1 MRTPPSRFS
10 MRSVAV
16 ALALLGS
23 LGAVLL
29 VSAPTVSAT
38 TYVRGVYTTDV
49 TWGVADTVY
58 IATGAVTIRAP
69 RTLTI
74 MPGTTVKFDPG
85 VHLFVDGQLK
95 ADGTPAKPITFAAN
109 TSSLT
114 PWGGIQFNASSSGSV
129 SWSTFDRVDRA
140 ISATDSSPDIISN
153 KVIQAG
159 AGFVFLRSSSYV
171 SSNTII
177 RATSVGVYANASS
190 VQISGNA
197 INNTAVG
204 IQIEQPGFPTIS
216 GNAITNVSSGF
227 AMGILVTGGATALID
242 GNTVQGIR
250 GSAGAAGIGPGAPGR
265 DGSIGAGIY
274 VSGAPS
280 ASITSNVVDSVS
292 GGRGG
297 DGQANTGGTGGR
309 GGNGGSAAGIVVVGT
324 TSPMIQWNMVTTM
337 TGGNG
342 GSGGGSATTTAGG
355 RGGDAGTAVAIE
367 VANSVGIS
375 QLFTNT
381 AGGVTGG
388 GGGLGGNGG
397 TTNGNGGTGGD
408 ADAVFLISARNV
420 DTSGNSLQNI
430 RGGIGGNGAV
440 AGGGSGNG
448 GTGGAANGVAVF
460 YVAGPATVHANTLAT
475 LVAGDG
481 GRSVRGGYGGN
492 ATGLIFFGNNDGAF
506 NKTQASFNQLD
517 TITAGA
523 GGIGTRF
530 GGNGGTAA
538 GIAAVYTSPDFSSN
552 GVTTM
557 QGGRGGDSVVGTNG
571 GRGGDAYGVI
581 SGLVLNGL
589 SAGDTI
595 SSVTKGGAGTGPPI
609 QTSYADGYY
618 LVGNKTFKMHF
629 TAENATLSSI
639 GSYEFFVDNY
649 TQAIA
654 VNSPFTKLAVMAA
667 GNLTVRNFL
676 EVDAL
681 WPNGFMPVG
690 GARVKVSDGST
701 TIWDRTAPSGIQS
714 WILVTDRIYVN
725 SPIPTDNVTQVSVT
739 YPPYAFTND
748 PRSVDMGTSHT
759 ESFVMVDKDAP
770 TSAASPLPTYENTLT
785 FWISYGASDG
795 NGTGV
800 ANVTLWYRT
809 AGSAI
814 WIQYSVQP
822 GGNFGFLSF
831 TASADGVYEFATTA
845 EDASGNQESQPSA
858 NDTWTMVDTVGPGS
872 HVNTLGQYENRS
884 AFLVSW
890 GPDVGVTDI
899 ASYTIQYNAGAA
911 GWTDWL
917 VGTTATSGTFTA
929 SGQGIYAFRA
939 IATDHAGNRE
949 VPLAANDT
957 WTRVDTTAP
966 TSRTLALPTYE
977 TSLSFIVQWG
987 PTEGTTD
994 VATYQIQR
1002 NDNGAGWTDW
1012 LVATAATTSGT
1023 FTGQDGHTYQ
1033 FRSVA
1038 TDHAG
1043 NTEAVSGNESW
1054 TIVDVT
1060 PPDSAVT
1067 TLPRYENTLQFA
1079 IAWGPVVGT
1088 TDIAAY
1094 LIQWKDGANPWT
1106 DLVGYTYT
1114 TATGATFVGQDPHV
1128 YAFRSI
1134 ARDRAGN
1141 VETPPATNDT
1151 WTVVDVTKPFVT
1163 DSRPVG
1169 SNTNLTPW
1177 VVVTFNEPMNRT
1189 SVEAAFSITPAI
1201 DGASVWSSD
1210 SRVMTF
1216 VPARDLDS
1224 GATYFVVIDPTAR
1237 DLAGNTMVSSKTF
1250 QFSTAPGFLAQFW
1263 WILVLVGAAV
1273 AAAAFLIL
1281 RRRGAEAS
1289 KPAAPPPTTAA
1300 KTSDAIVEDVFLLNH
1315 KDGLLIKHETRR
1327 LRPDVDMD
1335 ILSGMLTAVQAFVK
1349 DALRGDDYAD
1359 LNEMTVGHMHI
1370 LIGRGKWLVLAARI
1384 EGDGSQSWT
1393 TQIERCIK
1401 DMEDHHWDQ
1410 IEDWDG
1416 DMGLARVLT
1425 PYIKKLIQGGYT

>member
-1 MRTPPSRFS
+1 MEAENVDGTGPGNALAWETPPRMRTHPPRFS

-23 LGAVLL
+23 IGAVLL

-38 TYVRGVYTTDV
+38 TYVRGVYTADV
-49 TWGVADTVY
+49 TWGVADTLY

-69 RTLTI
+69 WTLTI
-74 MPGTTVKFDPG
+74 MPGTTVRFDPG

-95 ADGTPAKPITFAAN
+95 ADGTLAKPITFAAN

-153 KVIQAG
+153 KIIQAG

-171 SSNTII
+171 SSNTIL
-177 RATSVGVYANASS
+177 RATNVGVYANASS
-190 VQISGNA
+190 VQISNNA
-197 INNTAVG
+197 INNTAIG
-204 IQIEQPGFPTIS
+204 IQVEQPGFPTVS
-216 GNAITNVSSGF
+216 GNRITNVSSGF
-227 AMGILVTGGATALID
+227 AMGILVTGGATASID
-242 GNTVQGIR
+242 GNTVQGVR
-250 GSAGAAGIGPGAPGR
+250 GSPGLAGIGPGAPGR
-265 DGSIGAGIY
+265 DGTIGVGIY

-280 ASITSNVVDSVS
+280 ASLTSNAVESVS

-324 TSPMIQWNMVTTM
+324 TNPMIQWNTVTTM

-342 GSGGGSATTTAGG
+342 GSGGGSATTTTGG

-367 VANSVGIS
+367 VVNSIGTS

-381 AGGVTGG
+381 ADGVSGG
-388 GGGLGGNGG
+388 GGGLGGTGG

-408 ADAVFLISARNV
+408 ADAVFLIGARNV
-420 DTSGNSLQNI
+420 DASGNVLQNI

-460 YVAGPATVHANTLAT
+460 YVAGPATVHANTLTT
-475 LVAGDG
+475 LTAGDG
-481 GRSVRGGYGGN
+481 GRGLRGGYGGN
-492 ATGLIFFGNNDGAF
+492 ATGVIFFGNNDGAF
-506 NKTQASFNQLD
+506 NNTQASFNQVD
-517 TITAGA
+517 IVTGGA
-523 GGIGTRF
+523 GGVGTRF
-530 GGNGGTAA
+530 GGNGGAAA
-538 GIAAVYTSPDFSSN
+538 GIAAVYTSPSFSSN
-552 GVTTM
+552 WVTTM
-557 QGGRGGDSVVGTNG
+557 QGGRGGDSLIGTNG
-571 GRGGDAYGVI
+571 GRGGDAFGVI

-595 SSVTKGGAGTGPPI
+595 SGVTKGGSGSGPPI
-609 QTSYADGYY
+609 QSSYADGYY
-618 LVGNKTFKMHF
+618 LIGNKTSKIHF
-629 TAENATLSSI
+629 TADNATLSSI
-639 GSYEFFVDNY
+639 GSYEFYVDNY
-649 TQAIA
+649 TEAIA

-681 WPNGFMPVG
+681 WPNGFTPVA
-690 GARVKVSDGST
+690 GAHIKVADGST

-714 WILVTDRIYVN
+714 WILVTDRIYAN
-725 SPIPTDNVTQVSVT
+725 SPVPTDNVAQVRVT
-739 YPPYAFTND
+739 YPPYAFSNA
-748 PRSVDMGTSHT
+748 PRSVNMGTSHT
-759 ESFVMVDKDAP
+759 ESFGMVDKDAP

-785 FWISYGASDG
+785 FWVSYSASDG

-800 ANVTLWYRT
+800 ANITLWYRT

-831 TASADGVYEFATTA
+831 TASADGAYEFATTA
-845 EDASGNQESQPSA
+845 EDVAGNRESRPSA
-858 NDTWTMVDTVGPGS
+858 NDTWTIVDTVRPGS
-872 HVNTLGQYENRS
+872 HVNALSQYQNRS

-899 ASYTIQYNAGAA
+899 ASYTIQSNAGAA
-911 GWTDWL
+911 GWT
-917 VGTTATSGTFTA
+917 
-929 SGQGIYAFRA
+929 
-939 IATDHAGNRE
+939 N
-949 VPLAANDT
+949 
-957 WTRVDTTAP
+957 
-966 TSRTLALPTYE
+966 
-977 TSLSFIVQWG
+977 
-987 PTEGTTD
+987 
-994 VATYQIQR
+994 
-1002 NDNGAGWTDW
+1002 W
-1012 LVATAATTSGT
+1012 LVATAATTSGS

-1043 NTEAVSGNESW
+1043 NTETVTGNESW

-1067 TLPRYENTLQFA
+1067 TLPRYENALQFA

-1094 LIQWKDGANPWT
+1094 AIQWKDGTNPWT
-1106 DLVGYTYT
+1106 DLVGYTNT
-1114 TATGATFVGQDPHV
+1114 TATGATFVGQGAHV

-1141 VETPPATNDT
+1141 VEAAPATNDT
-1151 WTVVDVTKPFVT
+1151 WTLVDVLAPFVT

-1177 VVVTFNEPMNRT
+1177 IIVTFSEPMNRS
-1189 SVEAAFSITPAI
+1189 SVEAAFSITPAM
-1201 DGASVWSSD
+1201 DGAFLWSSD

-1237 DLAGNTMVSSKTF
+1237 DLAGNTMVQSKTF
-1250 QFSTAPGFLAQFW
+1250 QFATAPGVLAQFW

-1289 KPAAPPPTTAA
+1289 KPAAPPPTTTA
-1300 KTSDAIVEDVFLLNH
+1300 KSSDAILEDVFLLNH

-1327 LRPDVDMD
+1327 LRPDVDTD

-1393 TQIERCIK
+1393 SQIERCIK

-1425 PYIKKLIQGGYT
+1425 PYIKKLIQGSYT

>member
-23 LGAVLL
+23 IGAVLL

-227 AMGILVTGGATALID
+227 AMGILLTGGATASID

-440 AGGGSGNG
+440 AGGSSGNG

-725 SPIPTDNVTQVSVT
+725 SPVPTDNVTQVSVT

-748 PRSVDMGTSHT
+748 PRSVDMGTSHA

-800 ANVTLWYRT
+800 VNVTLWYRT

-917 VGTTATSGTFTA
+917 VGTTATSGTFMA
-929 SGQGIYAFRA
+929 SGQGIYAFRS

-949 VPLAANDT
+949 VPPAANDT

-994 VATYQIQR
+994 VATYHIQR

-1038 TDHAG
+1038 TDRAG

-1060 PPDSAVT
+1060 PPESAVT

>member
-1 MRTPPSRFS
+1 MQAENGDGTGPGNALARETPPRMRTHPSRFS

-16 ALALLGS
+16 AFRLLGAS
-23 LGAVLL
+23 AAVLL
-29 VSAPTVSAT
+29 VSAPTASAT

-49 TWGVADTVY
+49 TWGVNDTVY

-69 RTLTI
+69 WTLTI

-95 ADGTPAKPITFAAN
+95 ADGTSAKPITFAPNN
-109 TSSLT
+109 TASVF

-159 AGFVFLRSSSYV
+159 AGFTFLRSSSLV
-171 SSNTII
+171 SSNTIV

-190 VQISGNA
+190 VQISANA
-197 INNTAVG
+197 INNTAIG
-204 IQIEQPGFPTIS
+204 IQIERPGFPTIS
-216 GNAITNVSSGF
+216 GNTITNVSSGF
-227 AMGILVTGGATALID
+227 TMGILVTGGATASID
-242 GNTVQGIR
+242 GNTVQGVR
-250 GSAGAAGIGPGAPGR
+250 GSAGAAGIGPGTPGR
-265 DGSIGAGIY
+265 DGSIGVGIY

-280 ASITSNVVDSVS
+280 ASITSNAVDSVS

-297 DGQANTGGTGGR
+297 DGQANTGGAGGR
-309 GGNGGSAAGIVVVGT
+309 GGNGGSAAGIVVAGT
-324 TSPMIQWNMVTTM
+324 TNPMIQRNMVTTV

-342 GSGGGSATTTAGG
+342 GSGGGSATTTTGG

-367 VANSVGIS
+367 VANSVGTS
-375 QLFTNT
+375 QVFTNT
-381 AGGVTGG
+381 ADGVTGG
-388 GGGLGGNGG
+388 AGGLGGNGG

-420 DTSGNSLQNI
+420 DTSGNSLQSI

-448 GTGGAANGVAVF
+448 GAGGAANGVAVF
-460 YVAGPATVHANTLAT
+460 YVAGPTTVHANTLAT

-609 QTSYADGYY
+609 QTSYADGYF

-654 VNSPFTKLAVMAA
+654 VNSPFAKLAVMAA

-714 WILVTDRIYVN
+714 CLLVTDRIDVN
-725 SPIPTDNVTQVSVT
+725 SPVPTDNVTQVSVT

-800 ANVTLWYRT
+800 ANITLWYRT

-899 ASYTIQYNAGAA
+899 AS
-911 GWTDWL
+911 
-917 VGTTATSGTFTA
+917 S
-929 SGQGIYAFRA
+929 
-939 IATDHAGNRE
+939 
-949 VPLAANDT
+949 
-957 WTRVDTTAP
+957 
-966 TSRTLALPTYE
+966 
-977 TSLSFIVQWG
+977 
-987 PTEGTTD
+987 
-994 VATYQIQR
+994 
-1002 NDNGAGWTDW
+1002 
-1012 LVATAATTSGT
+1012 
-1023 FTGQDGHTYQ
+1023 
-1033 FRSVA
+1033 
-1038 TDHAG
+1038 
-1043 NTEAVSGNESW
+1043 
-1054 TIVDVT
+1054 
-1060 PPDSAVT
+1060 
-1067 TLPRYENTLQFA
+1067 
-1079 IAWGPVVGT
+1079 
-1088 TDIAAY
+1088 
-1094 LIQWKDGANPWT
+1094 
-1106 DLVGYTYT
+1106 
-1114 TATGATFVGQDPHV
+1114 
-1128 YAFRSI
+1128 
-1134 ARDRAGN
+1134 
-1141 VETPPATNDT
+1141 
-1151 WTVVDVTKPFVT
+1151 
-1163 DSRPVG
+1163 
-1169 SNTNLTPW
+1169 
-1177 VVVTFNEPMNRT
+1177 
-1189 SVEAAFSITPAI
+1189 
-1201 DGASVWSSD
+1201 
-1210 SRVMTF
+1210 
-1216 VPARDLDS
+1216 
-1224 GATYFVVIDPTAR
+1224 
-1237 DLAGNTMVSSKTF
+1237 
-1250 QFSTAPGFLAQFW
+1250 
-1263 WILVLVGAAV
+1263 
-1273 AAAAFLIL
+1273 
-1281 RRRGAEAS
+1281 
-1289 KPAAPPPTTAA
+1289 
-1300 KTSDAIVEDVFLLNH
+1300 
-1315 KDGLLIKHETRR
+1315 
-1327 LRPDVDMD
+1327 
-1335 ILSGMLTAVQAFVK
+1335 
-1349 DALRGDDYAD
+1349 
-1359 LNEMTVGHMHI
+1359 
-1370 LIGRGKWLVLAARI
+1370 
-1384 EGDGSQSWT
+1384 
-1393 TQIERCIK
+1393 
-1401 DMEDHHWDQ
+1401 
-1410 IEDWDG
+1410 
-1416 DMGLARVLT
+1416 
-1425 PYIKKLIQGGYT
+1425 

>member
-1 MRTPPSRFS
+1 MEAENVDGTGPGNALARETPPRMRTHPPRFS

-23 LGAVLL
+23 IGAVLL

-49 TWGVADTVY
+49 TWGVADTLY

-227 AMGILVTGGATALID
+227 AMGILLTGGATASID

-381 AGGVTGG
+381 ASGVTGG

-492 ATGLIFFGNNDGAF
+492 
-506 NKTQASFNQLD
+506 
-517 TITAGA
+517 
-523 GGIGTRF
+523 
-530 GGNGGTAA
+530 GGTAA
-538 GIAAVYTSPDFSSN
+538 GIAAVYTSQDFSSN
-552 GVTTM
+552 WVTTM

-725 SPIPTDNVTQVSVT
+725 SPVPTDNVTQVSVT

-748 PRSVDMGTSHT
+748 PRSVDMGTSHA

-800 ANVTLWYRT
+800 VNVTLWYRT

-831 TASADGVYEFATTA
+831 TASADGAYEFATTA
-845 EDASGNQESQPSA
+845 EDAAGNRESRPSA
-858 NDTWTMVDTVGPGS
+858 NDTWTIVDTVRPGS
-872 HVNTLGQYENRS
+872 HVNALSQYQNRS

-899 ASYTIQYNAGAA
+899 ASYTIQSNAGAA
-911 GWTDWL
+911 GWTNWL
-917 VGTTATSGTFTA
+917 VGTTAA
-929 SGQGIYAFRA
+929 
-939 IATDHAGNRE
+939 
-949 VPLAANDT
+949 
-957 WTRVDTTAP
+957 
-966 TSRTLALPTYE
+966 
-977 TSLSFIVQWG
+977 
-987 PTEGTTD
+987 
-994 VATYQIQR
+994 
-1002 NDNGAGWTDW
+1002 
-1012 LVATAATTSGT
+1012 
-1023 FTGQDGHTYQ
+1023 
-1033 FRSVA
+1033 
-1038 TDHAG
+1038 
-1043 NTEAVSGNESW
+1043 
-1054 TIVDVT
+1054 
-1060 PPDSAVT
+1060 
-1067 TLPRYENTLQFA
+1067 
-1079 IAWGPVVGT
+1079 
-1088 TDIAAY
+1088 
-1094 LIQWKDGANPWT
+1094 
-1106 DLVGYTYT
+1106 
-1114 TATGATFVGQDPHV
+1114 
-1128 YAFRSI
+1128 
-1134 ARDRAGN
+1134 
-1141 VETPPATNDT
+1141 
-1151 WTVVDVTKPFVT
+1151 
-1163 DSRPVG
+1163 
-1169 SNTNLTPW
+1169 
-1177 VVVTFNEPMNRT
+1177 
-1189 SVEAAFSITPAI
+1189 
-1201 DGASVWSSD
+1201 
-1210 SRVMTF
+1210 
-1216 VPARDLDS
+1216 
-1224 GATYFVVIDPTAR
+1224 
-1237 DLAGNTMVSSKTF
+1237 
-1250 QFSTAPGFLAQFW
+1250 
-1263 WILVLVGAAV
+1263 
-1273 AAAAFLIL
+1273 
-1281 RRRGAEAS
+1281 
-1289 KPAAPPPTTAA
+1289 
-1300 KTSDAIVEDVFLLNH
+1300 
-1315 KDGLLIKHETRR
+1315 
-1327 LRPDVDMD
+1327 
-1335 ILSGMLTAVQAFVK
+1335 
-1349 DALRGDDYAD
+1349 
-1359 LNEMTVGHMHI
+1359 
-1370 LIGRGKWLVLAARI
+1370 
-1384 EGDGSQSWT
+1384 
-1393 TQIERCIK
+1393 
-1401 DMEDHHWDQ
+1401 
-1410 IEDWDG
+1410 
-1416 DMGLARVLT
+1416 
-1425 PYIKKLIQGGYT
+1425 